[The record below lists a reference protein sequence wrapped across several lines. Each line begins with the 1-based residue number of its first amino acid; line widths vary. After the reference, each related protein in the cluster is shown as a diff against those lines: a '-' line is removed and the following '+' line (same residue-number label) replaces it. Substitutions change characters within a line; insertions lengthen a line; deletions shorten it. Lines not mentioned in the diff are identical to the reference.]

1 MILELEDKFAVID
14 LRTPKNVIDFIKKY
28 DVDIPQLD
36 EYDCYFHGSLY
47 DFKEESGMSDEEV
60 VDMLFE
66 MEDED
71 EMYIE
76 HTYYTDR
83 GRRRTVEL
91 RLGDIS
97 YFEYEYCKSEP
108 DYPYVNDISED
119 EFYDK
124 IKSIKEFIT
133 KLDDISKGGE
143 NESSK

>member
-1 MILELEDKFAVID
+1 
-14 LRTPKNVIDFIKKY
+14 
-28 DVDIPQLD
+28 
-36 EYDCYFHGSLY
+36 
-47 DFKEESGMSDEEV
+47 
-60 VDMLFE
+60 

-119 EFYDK
+119 EFYGK